1 MAPVTARELNGKRK
15 REHASEEEE
24 EDDDDKENETA
35 KRWEEENVC
44 PNSGVEKTTPVR
56 KAKGQTKGGQ
66 KLFSSRGD
74 GTKVKGTGERDN

>member
-15 REHASEEEE
+15 RERAEEE
-24 EDDDDKENETA
+24 EDDDEKENETA

-44 PNSGVEKTTPVR
+44 PNGGVEKTTPVR

-74 GTKVKGTGERDN
+74 RTKVKGTGERDN